1 MAKSTGSLQ
10 GICVGETGKRIDAY
24 MINPRKLVIDPGFN
38 VRDKSDPE
46 VAANIRSLADEMK
59 QNGIQYIP
67 ALTVYMRGD
76 EVVVTDGYCR
86 TEGALLAISEGAQV
100 PYLPIRPEEKHSNEV
115 DRTFSLL
122 KRNEHGLALTPLQQ
136 AAVVKRLLGLGL
148 SDQEVA
154 DRACKSIAHIKQL
167 VILLSSPQDVK
178 EMVKSGEVSASQAI
192 KTVRKHGEKAKEIL
206 GEAVETAKA
215 KGKSKATA
223 KHIKSPG
230 TDRSSRTAPGN
241 PAGQELVVTT
251 YATDW
256 NFWGPKLKTA
266 LEEIRDADS
275 QAERLEKIA
284 AATELLKGMS

>member
-10 GICVGETGKRIDAY
+10 GICVGEAGKRIDAY
-24 MINPRKLVIDPGFN
+24 MINPHKLVIDPGFN

-192 KTVRKHGEKAKEIL
+192 KTVRKHGEQAKEIL

-215 KGKSKATA
+215 KGKRKATA
-223 KHIKSPG
+223 KHIKPATASP
-230 TDRSSRTAPGN
+230 DDAECCHRTPVG
-241 PAGQELVVTT
+241 
-251 YATDW
+251 ATVMDW
-256 NFWGPKLKTA
+256 GLWGPKLKTA

-284 AATELLKGMS
+284 AATELLKAMA